1 MPRSWMHHM
10 TKPTLYEI
18 LGVAPD
24 ASDAEIKAAYR
35 RRAKETHPDQND
47 GSADAFND
55 VGRAYRAL
63 SDHTR
68 RAQYD
73 RTGKVDESDPAAQM
87 EVQAQ
92 AQLTL
97 FVRNAIR
104 EAGARGPERFDLMA
118 FVKHQQDEAIRQLK
132 AQAAEAR
139 EDAEDQAAIL
149 ERMKWPPG
157 DPTPL
162 QRALED
168 DLRNAR
174 AKAEALDG
182 AVEVILRT
190 VELAKAFS
198 YQFDAQQDAELN
210 RMIMTGLGQGIGQR
224 TAKNTFYWPG

>member
-1 MPRSWMHHM
+1 M
-10 TKPTLYEI
+10 TEPTLYEI
-18 LGVAPD
+18 LGVPQD

-35 RRAKETHPDQND
+35 RRAKETHPDQNA
-47 GSADAFND
+47 GAADDFNE

-73 RTGKVDESDPAAQM
+73 RTGKVDDSDPAAQM

-118 FVKHQQDEAIRQLK
+118 FVRQQQNAAIRQLK
-132 AQAAEAR
+132 AQTEEAQ
-139 EDAEDQAAIL
+139 EDAKDQAKVL
-149 ERMKWPPG
+149 ERMTWPEG

-174 AKAEALDG
+174 AKAEALEG
-182 AVEVILRT
+182 AVKVIERT
-190 VELAKAFS
+190 IELAKGFS
-198 YQFDAQQDAELN
+198 YRFEAQDPAMSQ
-210 RMIMTGLGQGIGQR
+210 MIMAGLGRGIPRNG
-224 TAKNTFYWPG
+224 TGYFWPG